1 MTGIPTTYRW
11 EDSRHQAV
19 ERRFYSD
26 PDGKTFPISIEPNS
40 QDQVFNVNTI
50 ANGDNIGQVDWTN
63 QLFSHYYYIK
73 DHLGDVRMIM
83 DENGNAQVWNNY
95 YPFGEEMPGLNTVN
109 AGPDDRYGFTSKELD
124 AETGLDYFG
133 SRYYDSW
140 AGRFNS
146 IDPHADLYHSWSP
159 YAYSLDNPVLLVDQT
174 GMDPGNN
181 NNQGNQTTSN
191 WNWQYGP
198 DNTIHWFNTGSSSD
212 QTQVS
217 LTLSQQS
224 QSNPASISANGFA
237 GLSSSKGMTGIVKS
251 LGSLGESYDYVT
263 TGVGLLGKVLSSQGL
278 RDFSSEMG
286 NYAFAAN
293 LFAALPTLS
302 KVATGKRSLTAGTAY
317 DVVTPFVATEIGSA
331 IGTDGTSLLV
341 GLGFQEAKGAYDFL
355 KYTVTPKLVQIQE
368 SLMSLPERMMG
379 GAQ

>member
-1 MTGIPTTYRW
+1 MM
-11 EDSRHQAV
+11 
-19 ERRFYSD
+19 
-26 PDGKTFPISIEPNS
+26 
-40 QDQVFNVNTI
+40 DQEFNPLSN
-50 ANGDNIGQVDWTN
+50 
-63 QLFSHYYYIK
+63 K
-73 DHLGDVRMIM
+73 
-83 DENGNAQVWNNY
+83 
-95 YPFGEEMPGLNTVN
+95 YPG
-109 AGPDDRYGFTSKELD
+109 
-124 AETGLDYFG
+124 
-133 SRYYDSW
+133 
-140 AGRFNS
+140 
-146 IDPHADLYHSWSP
+146 WSP
-159 YAYSLDNPVLLVDQT
+159 YDYVEDNP
-174 GMDPGNN
+174 
-181 NNQGNQTTSN
+181 
-191 WNWQYGP
+191 
-198 DNTIHWFNTGSSSD
+198 TGSVDPNGASSSTLLD
-212 QTQVS
+212 ANGNPAGVTQYFNIPTVDAGTGKVPIS
-217 LTLSQQS
+217 LAGSKEF
-224 QSNPASISANGFA
+224 NPASISANGFA